1 MNRARIYVHGV
12 LAGFLEKGGNAY
24 RIEYLPSYRGESI
37 SLTLPLQEEPYV
49 FDHFPSFFEGLLPE
63 GLLLE
68 GLLRN
73 CKLDEKDYF
82 GQILAVGHDLV
93 GSVTIEEEQ

>member
-1 MNRARIYVHGV
+1 MNSARIYVHGI
-12 LAGFLEKGGNAY
+12 LAAFLEKERNAY
-24 RIEYLPSYRGESI
+24 RIEYLSSYRGEPI
-37 SLTLPLQEEPYV
+37 SLTLPIREEPYV

-82 GQILAVGHDLV
+82 GQILAVGQDLV
-93 GSVTIEEEQ
+93 GSVTIEKDR